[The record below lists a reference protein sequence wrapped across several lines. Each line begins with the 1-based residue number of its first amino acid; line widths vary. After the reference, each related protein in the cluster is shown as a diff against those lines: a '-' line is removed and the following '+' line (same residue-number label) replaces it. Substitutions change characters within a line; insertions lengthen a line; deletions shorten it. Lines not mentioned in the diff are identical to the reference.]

1 MVPRRRS
8 GEDEDMHVPNG
19 GVLGL
24 FKTILTTAGP
34 VALIATLLCG
44 FLMYAVWGR
53 FDRLDASNEQL
64 GKQMASAG
72 EGMRAFAEKTMLNDK
87 IRDDLLASQ
96 IKILRQM
103 CINSARTELQT
114 RACLQE

>member
-1 MVPRRRS
+1 MTPKRRS
-8 GEDEDMHVPNG
+8 GEEDDMHLSSNSII
-19 GVLGL
+19 GL
-24 FKTILTTAGP
+24 LKSILTTAGP

-44 FLMYAVWGR
+44 FLMYATWGR

-64 GKQMASAG
+64 SKQMAAAG
-72 EGMRAFAEKTMLNDK
+72 EGMRAFAERVTASDLA
-87 IRDDLLASQ
+87 RDQLLAKQ
-96 IKILRQM
+96 IAVLRQM

>member
-1 MVPRRRS
+1 MQLSSNSIV
-8 GEDEDMHVPNG
+8 
-19 GVLGL
+19 GL
-24 FKTILTTAGP
+24 LKSILTTAGP

-44 FLMYAVWGR
+44 FLMYATWGR

-72 EGMRAFAEKTMLNDK
+72 EGMRAFAEKTTLNDK